1 MTLPAFI
8 QPFILI
14 PILLVWFGTHTI
26 QQGNVGVYMRGGR
39 VVKAITEPGYN
50 LKVPFI
56 TWHHNVQVAVQTD
69 RLENIPCVSSQG
81 GTAYLNIEVVNR
93 LRNSQQCV
101 LKAVSEFTLS
111 YDEPL
116 IFDFVPSEV
125 AQFCKDHTLESI
137 YIREFDTLD
146 ERLADKLRTNIKT
159 FGMDSCLEIL
169 KVRISRRLSD
179 ELAKRFEAIEHE
191 VKERQLQVK
200 LMETEKVK
208 LQAELQK
215 AQMQKKKEQ
224 EEMIIEMETKVE
236 KEKRV
241 AEIASVAAQSK
252 FNTAKLEADA
262 IAYAASRESEG
273 IVSKITAF
281 RTNSSS
287 GNKEYLELQRINA
300 YWKSENKVYLFGDS
314 SNHLPQTLFTKD

>member
-1 MTLPAFI
+1 MVRKI
-8 QPFILI
+8 S
-14 PILLVWFGTHTI
+14 
-26 QQGNVGVYMRGGR
+26 
-39 VVKAITEPGYN
+39 EPGYN
-50 LKVPFI
+50 VKIPFM
-56 TWHHNVQVAVQTD
+56 TSHHNVQVAVQTD

-81 GTAYLNIEVVNR
+81 GTAYLDIEVVNR
-93 LRNSQQCV
+93 LKGSQSCV
-101 LKAVSEFTLS
+101 LKAISEFTLK

-146 ERLADKLRTNIKT
+146 ERLADKLRTNIET

-169 KVRISRRLSD
+169 KVIISRRLSE

-215 AQMQKKKEQ
+215 AQMHKKKEQ

-236 KEKRV
+236 KEKRN
-241 AEIASVAAQSK
+241 AEIASVAARSK
-252 FNTAKLEADA
+252 LDTAKHEADA
-262 IAYAASRESEG
+262 VAYAASKEADG
-273 IVSKITAF
+273 ILSRISAF
-281 RTNSSS
+281 KTNSSS
-287 GNKEYLELQRINA
+287 GNQEYLELQRISA
-300 YWKSENKVYLFGDS
+300 FWKSQNKVYYFGDS
-314 SNHLPQTLFTKD
+314 ANHLPRTHLTRP